1 MMKMNL
7 NLRIRK
13 VQESQAEVKGGE
25 DANVDKIP
33 GWNTYDGLC
42 QSFS

>member
-25 DANVDKIP
+25 DADVD
-33 GWNTYDGLC
+33 
-42 QSFS
+42 